1 MEVDKIPVNRFTLPN
16 GLRVVHSP
24 DTTTAMVAVNILY
37 NVGARDER
45 PDLTGMAHLFEHLMF
60 GGSEHVASFDEVLE
74 DAGGKSNAWTS
85 NDFTNFYET
94 MPAQNIETALYLESD
109 RMLALDF
116 KPKSLEVQQG
126 VVIEEFKQTHLDRPY
141 GDLSHI
147 LRRLVYRAE
156 HPYSWP
162 TIGKETSHIERV
174 TMDDVKHWFYSHYAP
189 NNAILSISG
198 NIDFETTKRLVEKWF
213 SDIPRRDI
221 ACRELNSDCFN
232 SEAVTHTAY
241 GKVPVPVIVMV
252 WPMDPYGTAD
262 YYLADALTDVLSL
275 GRSCRFAR
283 NLVYGKGRG
292 IFTSVDASVMGS
304 EHPGMLMVQ
313 AVLANNDDSTI
324 DHAIELI
331 HNEIAEVGQPGSIGE
346 YEFERVQNRFE
357 ANFRFANTKYLDRAQ
372 QLAMCEYHG
381 QDINR
386 AIAERRTITPARV
399 EEFTR
404 TLLATHKPVTLI
416 YRPEKS
422 INDSSQ
428 AQ

>member
-1 MEVDKIPVNRFTLPN
+1 MDIDHIPVNRFTLPN

-37 NVGARDER
+37 NVGSRDES

-60 GGSEHVASFDEVLE
+60 GGSEHVESFDEVLE
-74 DAGGKSNAWTS
+74 NAGGKSNAWTS

-94 MPAQNIETALYLESD
+94 LPAQNIETALYLESD

-116 KPKSLEVQQG
+116 KQKSLEVQKG

-147 LRRLVYRAE
+147 LRRLVYRE
-156 HPYSWP
+156 DHPYSWP
-162 TIGKETSHIERV
+162 TIGKEIAHIERV
-174 TMDDVKHWFYSHYAP
+174 DMADVKHWFFSHYAP

-198 NIDFETTKRLVEKWF
+198 NIGLDTTERLVEKWF
-213 SDIPRRDI
+213 SSIARRDI
-221 ACRELNSDCFN
+221 AVRRLPADCFN
-232 SEAVTHTAY
+232 PEAVTHTAY
-241 GKVPVPVIVMV
+241 GKVPVPMIVMA
-252 WPMDPYGTAD
+252 WPTDPYGTTD

-283 NLVYGKGRG
+283 NLVYGRG
-292 IFTSVDASVMGS
+292 QGVFTSVDASVMGS
-304 EHPGMLMVQ
+304 EHPGILMVQ
-313 AVLANNDDSTI
+313 ASLANNDDSTI
-324 DHAIELI
+324 EQAIEMI
-331 HNEIAEVGQPGSIGE
+331 KSEIAGVGHPGSIGS

-357 ANFRFANTKYLDRAQ
+357 ANFRFANTRYLDRAQ

-386 AIAERRTITPARV
+386 TIAERRTIKPAQV

-404 TLLATHKPVTLI
+404 RLMATVKPVTII
-416 YRPEKS
+416 YRPEKL
-422 INDSSQ
+422 
-428 AQ
+428 